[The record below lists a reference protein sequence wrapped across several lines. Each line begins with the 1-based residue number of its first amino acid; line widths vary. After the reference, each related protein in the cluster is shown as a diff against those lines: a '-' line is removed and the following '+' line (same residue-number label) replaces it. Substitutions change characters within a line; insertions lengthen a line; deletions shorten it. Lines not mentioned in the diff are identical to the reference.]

1 MKYAKKAGYIAALI
15 LFLIFTAGPFV
26 WTFIISITPDHAMF
40 APTPELL
47 PGEVTFENYKELF
60 SGGQRG
66 SRFFESMYNSLRA
79 VAITLCIG
87 VPVAVMS
94 AYALS
99 RMEFKGRKV
108 IKNLLLIT
116 MVIPVMATI
125 IPLYQ
130 MFAAGKMLDDIFWL
144 SMVYVSSYL
153 PMAVWLISNYFA
165 TIPEELEEAALI
177 DGCGKFVS
185 FFRIILPLS
194 YPIILSVIL
203 IMFLNTWSQFQIP
216 LILASSME
224 TKPMAIVVSEFMT
237 KDTIQYGLIA
247 AAGMLALIPPALT
260 ALIFPDA
267 TESIGQNAFADC
279 YNLRSVSFG
288 RGMKEIGTYSFTG
301 YDWTGTGQ
309 GGCPLLGEIICRAT
323 TPPTLEESY
332 GSGPFG
338 GSYEIIA
345 GSKAETR
352 VIHLPESDDPSLSTG
367 GGYVNSGWVQLT
379 MAPYNFTFVYDVE
392 PTGTWK

>member
-1 MKYAKKAGYIAALI
+1 MIALV
-15 LFLIFTAGPFV
+15 LFIVFTTGPFV

-40 APTPELL
+40 APTPEML
-47 PGEVTFENYKELF
+47 PGELTFDNYKELF

-66 SRFFESMYNSLRA
+66 SRFFQSMYNSLRA
-79 VAITLCIG
+79 VILTLCIG
-87 VPVAVMS
+87 LPVAVLS
-94 AYALS
+94 AYVLS
-99 RMEFKGRKV
+99 RMEFVGRKV
-108 IKNLLLIT
+108 LKNLLLIT

-165 TIPEELEEAALI
+165 TIPKELEEAALI

-194 YPIILSVIL
+194 VPIILSVVL

-247 AAGMLALIPPALT
+247 AAGMVALIPPALA
-260 ALIFPDA
+260 ALVFRKYLI
-267 TESIGQNAFADC
+267 S
-279 YNLRSVSFG
+279 
-288 RGMKEIGTYSFTG
+288 GMT
-301 YDWTGTGQ
+301 
-309 GGCPLLGEIICRAT
+309 
-323 TPPTLEESY
+323 
-332 GSGPFG
+332 
-338 GSYEIIA
+338 A
-345 GSKAETR
+345 GSVK
-352 VIHLPESDDPSLSTG
+352 
-367 GGYVNSGWVQLT
+367 
-379 MAPYNFTFVYDVE
+379 
-392 PTGTWK
+392 

>member
-1 MKYAKKAGYIAALI
+1 MKYAKKVGYIAALI
-15 LFLIFTAGPFV
+15 LFLIFAAGPFV

-47 PGEVTFENYKELF
+47 PGEVTFENYKALF

-144 SMVYVSSYL
+144 SILYVSSYL

-260 ALIFPDA
+260 ALIFRKYLISGM
-267 TESIGQNAFADC
+267 TKG
-279 YNLRSVSFG
+279 SVKG
-288 RGMKEIGTYSFTG
+288 
-301 YDWTGTGQ
+301 
-309 GGCPLLGEIICRAT
+309 
-323 TPPTLEESY
+323 
-332 GSGPFG
+332 
-338 GSYEIIA
+338 
-345 GSKAETR
+345 
-352 VIHLPESDDPSLSTG
+352 
-367 GGYVNSGWVQLT
+367 
-379 MAPYNFTFVYDVE
+379 
-392 PTGTWK
+392 